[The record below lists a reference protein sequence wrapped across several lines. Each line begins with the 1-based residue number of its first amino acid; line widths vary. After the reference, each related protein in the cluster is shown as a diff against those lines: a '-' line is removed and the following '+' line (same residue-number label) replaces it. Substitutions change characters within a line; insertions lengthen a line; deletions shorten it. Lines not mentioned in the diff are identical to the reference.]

1 MLLLQRQIL
10 HQVWGPS
17 CSSFC
22 TLAEEG
28 WELRALVEALYY
40 FLQRKTI
47 IASTL
52 VTHALRKTSVLDL
65 VGQAEV
71 PKIKAA
77 APGRCTGTGTWRKGC
92 ALPVSG

>member
-1 MLLLQRQIL
+1 M
-10 HQVWGPS
+10 
-17 CSSFC
+17 
-22 TLAEEG
+22 
-28 WELRALVEALYY
+28 EALYY
-40 FLQRKTI
+40 FLQRKSKTI
-47 IASTL
+47 IVSML

-77 APGRCTGTGTWRKGC
+77 APGRCTGTGTRRKGC